1 MQARTAIDPDSDD
14 DDDDDRH
21 QLHVEDR
28 CALSGIATSASSSLL
43 LLNVAIRSPG
53 AKALEARRRRPRDL
67 EGVPDKVR
75 VGGMEDIL
83 WCYLCY
89 MVVPPIGRGESG
101 G

>member
-28 CALSGIATSASSSLL
+28 CALSGIATSASPSPSLLLL

-75 VGGMEDIL
+75 VEGMVGIFMAL
-83 WCYLCY
+83 FVLYGCASYRAW
-89 MVVPPIGRGESG
+89 
-101 G
+101 

>member
-28 CALSGIATSASSSLL
+28 CALSGIATSASPSLLLL

-75 VGGMEDIL
+75 VEGMVGIFMAL
-83 WCYLCY
+83 FVLYGCASYRAW
-89 MVVPPIGRGESG
+89 
-101 G
+101 